1 MPDSST
7 TPEPSPEL
15 TIGQTLRELRHQ
27 RGLSLQQVALATGIS
42 RSFLSLVENGTNDI
56 TFGRLR
62 RLIDLYGVDLA
73 DLIPPKPTAEDAI
86 VRAADRRL
94 LFSPGDGIDVY
105 LASPDTRRDLLAG
118 VAAIGPHTEMT
129 TVSTHS
135 GEEWV
140 HVVTGTIALTFDDS
154 TTVHLDAG
162 DSAYLHAGR
171 PHHLSN
177 PTDTAAEVITVLAQ
191 GTHWRTAP
199 TPR

>member
-1 MPDSST
+1 MHDSST
-7 TPEPSPEL
+7 TPEPEPG
-15 TIGQTLRELRHQ
+15 IGQILREIRRQ
-27 RGLSLQQVALATGIS
+27 RGMSLQQVALATGIS

-73 DLIPPKPTAEDAI
+73 DLLPPKPTAEDAI
-86 VRAADRRL
+86 VRASERRR

-129 TVSTHS
+129 TASTHS

-140 HVVTGTIALTFDDS
+140 HVVSGTIELTFDGT
-154 TTVHLDAG
+154 TTVRLDAG
-162 DSAYLHAGR
+162 DSAYLRAGR
-171 PHHLSN
+171 PHRLSN
-177 PTDTAAEVITVLAQ
+177 PTDADAEVITVLAQ
-191 GTHWRTAP
+191 GTHWRTAA
-199 TPR
+199 TPS